1 MSSSD
6 DDGLSNEARG
16 YRAAAPY
23 LAAAWRLV
31 GGCVVGAAGGWA
43 ADRWLGSTPW
53 GLVVGT
59 LTGIGAGFAGLMAG
73 LAEAE
78 RKKKAK

>member
-1 MSSSD
+1 MSSKD

-23 LAAAWRLV
+23 MAAVWRLV
-31 GGCVVGAAGGWA
+31 GGCGVGAAGGWA
-43 ADRWLGSTPW
+43 ADTWLHTSPW
-53 GLVVGT
+53 GVVVGT
-59 LTGIGAGFAGLMAG
+59 LVGIGAGFAGLMAG